1 MSAPVEIT
9 SPLQFRTFVGSHTY
23 AIVDFHA
30 TWCPPCKA
38 IAPVY
43 AQLASKHGA
52 SGAFAFLKVNV
63 DEQQE
68 LAQQFGIQAMP
79 TFVLLKDGKPVD
91 TIRGANPP
99 ALKKAVEGASAA
111 ALEAKAKASAQ
122 EEKTGA
128 PEVKAEEKAGTEE
141 KTVSGSYG
149 MTGGNNWK
157 TSLN

>member
-1 MSAPVEIT
+1 MSGLVEIT
-9 SPLQFRTFVGSHTY
+9 SPLQFRTFAGSHTY
-23 AIVDFHA
+23 TIVDFYA

-38 IAPVY
+38 IAPIY
-43 AQLASKHGA
+43 AQLASTHSA

-99 ALKKAVEGASAA
+99 ALKKAIEGASAA
-111 ALEAKAKASAQ
+111 AAQEAKARETSKSEVKEDVKA
-122 EEKTGA
+122 ED
-128 PEVKAEEKAGTEE
+128 EVKAEEN
-141 KTVSGSYG
+141 TVSGSYG
-149 MTGGNNWK
+149 MTGGSNWK
-157 TSLN
+157 MSLN